1 MATLDLV
8 YDEAIQVYNS
18 CYGL

>member
-8 YDEAIQVYNS
+8 YDGAIQVYKS